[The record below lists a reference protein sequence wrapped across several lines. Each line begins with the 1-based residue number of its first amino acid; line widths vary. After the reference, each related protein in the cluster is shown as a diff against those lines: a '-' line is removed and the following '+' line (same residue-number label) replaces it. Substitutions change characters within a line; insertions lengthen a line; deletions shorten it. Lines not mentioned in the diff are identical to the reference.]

1 MYKAKLT
8 CLLEVFN
15 YCICIHLFAVFAAL
29 NKMFGIYKSFRRKEK
44 RNEAYKNLFYQLTS
58 NSNSV

>member
-29 NKMFGIYKSFRRKEK
+29 NKMYLQKP
-44 RNEAYKNLFYQLTS
+44 
-58 NSNSV
+58 